1 MFLDLNDTAE
11 LPGGFIVWLTAEPR
25 KWLSGRY
32 VAAPWDVEALEK
44 KRDEFEQVAQL
55 ALSVLA
61 LGLAERMLVD
71 VIDGR
76 ERADSEVEFEMR
88 YRLAER

>member
-11 LPGGFIVWLTAEPR
+11 LLGGFIVWLTAEPR

-44 KRDEFEQVAQL
+44 KRDEIVADDKL
-55 ALSVLA
+55 KVK
-61 LGLAERMLVD
+61 LV
-71 VIDGR
+71 V
-76 ERADSEVEFEMR
+76 
-88 YRLAER
+88 